1 MQPQLSGG
9 DQGQTAKALYDYQAG
24 KYGDKLEKQHQVLKS
39 SRKLKNYE
47 MLICEV
53 LGFPPPP
60 LPKFPRLYIS
70 LNKLDTVKTALF
82 DKKIIF

>member
-24 KYGDKLEKQHQVLKS
+24 KYCDKLEKQHQVLKS
-39 SRKLKNYE
+39 SRKLNVN
-47 MLICEV
+47 CEV

-60 LPKFPRLYIS
+60 PPPPNSLDYIS
-70 LNKLDTVKTALF
+70 P
-82 DKKIIF
+82 